1 MANYHL
7 TYTQAPLP
15 FQGQK
20 RFFVQQFA
28 RQVAQYPSDSTFVDL
43 FGGSGLL
50 SRVCK
55 DIHPSARVLYN
66 DHDHY
71 SDRLALI
78 PQTET
83 IRQRLLPL
91 VAHVPRSKRIDPA
104 TAHRICNVLHAC
116 QQDGLL
122 IDFTTISTWLLYTMH
137 YCDSIDALSGRSLY
151 NSIPTTPIAPARD
164 YLAGLE
170 VRHADYRHLITEF
183 GNDSKVIYL
192 ADPPYL
198 ATNTNQ
204 YQTGWRL
211 EDTLELLGHLN
222 GKQVIYFT
230 SARGDLVPILE
241 WAESTLNARNP
252 FSRATKHLRR
262 NTTNANNHYTDIM
275 YVVR

>member
-20 RFFVQQFA
+20 RFFIQQFA
-28 RQVAQYPSDSTFVDL
+28 RQIAQYPSDSTIVDL

-91 VAHVPRSKRIDPA
+91 VAHIPRSKRIDPA
-104 TAHRICNVLHAC
+104 TVHRICNVLLAC
-116 QQDGLL
+116 QQEGLL
-122 IDFTTISTWLLYTMH
+122 IDYTTISTWLLYTMH
-137 YCDSIDALSGRSLY
+137 YCDSIDELSGRPRGKTRRL
-151 NSIPTTPIAPARD
+151 P
-164 YLAGLE
+164 
-170 VRHADYRHLITEF
+170 
-183 GNDSKVIYL
+183 
-192 ADPPYL
+192 PPYHRVR
-198 ATNTNQ
+198 Q
-204 YQTGWRL
+204 RPQ
-211 EDTLELLGHLN
+211 GHLPRR
-222 GKQVIYFT
+222 
-230 SARGDLVPILE
+230 SALPSDQHQPILDWLE
-241 WAESTLNARNP
+241 TGGYIRAARTSQWQAGHILHLSPRRPSTHTRVGREYPQCPESLLQSDQA
-252 FSRATKHLRR
+252 S
-262 NTTNANNHYTDIM
+262 TT
-275 YVVR
+275 